1 MNNENVKIMEKLI
14 NKLNE
19 ASDAYYNGK
28 DEIMSNHE
36 WDTMFD
42 ELAQLEK
49 ETGVILPDS
58 PTAKVGA
65 DEIGG
70 NGLRKVKHEFPAL
83 SLDKTKDINEF
94 PEVFSESWDGV
105 CNVM

>member
-1 MNNENVKIMEKLI
+1 MEKLI

-58 PTAKVGA
+58 PTAKVGE

-70 NGLRKVKHEFPAL
+70 NGLKKVKHEFPAL
-83 SLDKTKDINEF
+83 SLDKTKDINGR
-94 PEVFSESWDGV
+94 WRLC
-105 CNVM
+105 CNAQT

>member
-28 DEIMSNHE
+28 DEIMSNYE

-49 ETGVILPDS
+49 ETGIILPDS
-58 PTAKVGA
+58 PTQKVGA
-65 DEIGG
+65 DEIGAKNEILNSTTTFG
-70 NGLRKVKHEFPAL
+70 GGIYSRTVKVYSF
-83 SLDKTKDINEF
+83 I
-94 PEVFSESWDGV
+94 
-105 CNVM
+105 

>member
-58 PTAKVGA
+58 PTGA
-65 DEIGG
+65 CKI
-70 NGLRKVKHEFPAL
+70 VQQT
-83 SLDKTKDINEF
+83 S
-94 PEVFSESWDGV
+94 
-105 CNVM
+105 